1 MSESGYLEVGRFGSV
16 YGVRGWIRIISE
28 TENPENVFTYSPW
41 LLRKAG
47 GWRSIQLSEWKRHNE
62 GYICKIEGISDR
74 EQAKLLTGQAVFV
87 TEDVLPPLQEGE
99 YYWRD
104 LIGLSVVNTAGY
116 ALGVVDDLM
125 DTGSNSVLIVRAEER
140 DAFGKKERLI
150 PVINGRFVKG
160 VDFGAKVIT
169 VDWDPDF

>member
-1 MSESGYLEVGRFGSV
+1 M
-16 YGVRGWIRIISE
+16 
-28 TENPENVFTYSPW
+28 
-41 LLRKAG
+41 
-47 GWRSIQLSEWKRHNE
+47 
-62 GYICKIEGISDR
+62 
-74 EQAKLLTGQAVFV
+74 

-150 PVINGRFVKG
+150 PVINGQFVKG